1 MLGLWSLIVSRVETI
16 QWVGALVINCVQGKD
31 NTVGRGSAP
40 VINCFQG
47 RDNTVGM
54 AIQLVGGCTG
64 SGKIQSNTELPN
76 TALAMQTLIFTLPC
90 H

>member
-1 MLGLWSLIVSRVETI
+1 M
-16 QWVGALVINCVQGKD
+16 
-31 NTVGRGSAP
+31 GRGSAP

-47 RDNTVGM
+47 KDNIVGM

-64 SGKIQSNTELPN
+64 SGKIQSNTDLPN
-76 TALAMQTLIFTLPC
+76 TAVAMYTFSFTFRENVTFLHILIFTLPC